1 MKNVQKN
8 RMADIRIA
16 NGSESEQGPVMQ
28 KYSIQRNWQFSI
40 SFHYPSNCTTY
51 ILSIELD

>member
-16 NGSESEQGPVMQ
+16 NGSEREQGPVMQ

-40 SFHYPSNCTTY
+40 SFHYPSNCTTV
-51 ILSIELD
+51 I

>member
-16 NGSESEQGPVMQ
+16 NGSEREQGPVMQ

-40 SFHYPSNCTTY
+40 SFHYLSNYTTVVK
-51 ILSIELD
+51 IIVV